1 MQRFSHIYSLSP
13 RVGKRMSLWSV
24 DLLTK
29 EFSVMIRRLFTGI
42 IFLIAIMVADV
53 GPLCAEQKFVAAVIT
68 GDLQRYRSAHD
79 AFLKILRAGGMSE
92 DKVKVYVQSPNPD
105 AMSWANSI
113 RKAVGGGAN
122 LIITYGAPVTL
133 VAKKE
138 AKGIPLLFADVYD
151 PVALGIV
158 KDLAVTGG
166 EISGIASTTP
176 VETLARTLVDI
187 QAPKALLTLFSSSEQ
202 GSLLQARRMEE
213 QGKKLGFSV
222 IKVDVK
228 SRDAAKQ
235 AIDDASGKADAVYIT
250 ESILLCQGLQDLIT
264 TAKQNHLPVLTQIPD
279 SGDKGALLTLEAD
292 PIEQGQLLAVHAL
305 QVLGG
310 QKVFTLPVR
319 TPKKVSL
326 VVNMRVAEELG
337 IKVPFQTLSLATRV
351 IK

>member
-1 MQRFSHIYSLSP
+1 MGLHL
-13 RVGKRMSLWSV
+13 V
-24 DLLTK
+24 DCLTK
-29 EFSVMIRRLFTGI
+29 EFTVMKRRLFI
-42 IFLIAIMVADV
+42 LIVLLTATVVIDV
-53 GPLCAEQKFVAAVIT
+53 SVLYAEQQFVASVIT

-79 AFLKILRAGGMSE
+79 AFMKILRAGGMSE
-92 DKVKVYVQSPNPD
+92 EKVKVYVQNPNPD
-105 AMSWANSI
+105 VMSWANSV
-113 RKAVGGGAN
+113 RKAVGGGAD

-187 QAPKALLTLFSSSEQ
+187 QAPKAILALFTSTEQ
-202 GSLLQARRMEE
+202 GSLLQEKRMEE
-213 QGKKLGFSV
+213 QGKKFGFSV

-235 AIDDASGKADAVYIT
+235 AIRDARGNADAVFIT
-250 ESILLCQGLQDLIT
+250 ESIVLSQGLQDLIA
-264 TAKQNHLPVLTQIPD
+264 TAKENQLPVLTQIPE
-279 SGDKGALLTLEAD
+279 SGEKGALLTLEAD

-326 VVNMRVAEELG
+326 VVNMRVADELG
-337 IKVPFQTLSLATRV
+337 IKVPFQALSLATRV

>member
-1 MQRFSHIYSLSP
+1 
-13 RVGKRMSLWSV
+13 MSLWSV

-29 EFSVMIRRLFTGI
+29 ESRVMIRRLFFGI
-42 IFLIAIMVADV
+42 VLLMAIMVADV
-53 GPLCAEQKFVAAVIT
+53 GLLCAEQQFVAAVIT
-68 GDLQRYRSAHD
+68 GDLQRYRGAHE
-79 AFLKILRAGGMSE
+79 AFLKILRSGGMSE
-92 DKVKVYVQSPNPD
+92 DKVKVYVQSPSPD

-113 RKAVGGGAN
+113 RKAVGGGAD

-138 AKGIPLLFADVYD
+138 VKGIPLLFADVYD

-187 QAPKALLTLFSSSEQ
+187 QAPKAILILFSASEQ

-213 QGKKLGFSV
+213 QGKKLGFAV
-222 IKVDVK
+222 IRVDVK

-235 AIDDASGKADAVYIT
+235 AIGDANGKADAVFIT
-250 ESILLCQGLQDLIT
+250 ESILLSQGLHDLIT
-264 TAKQNHLPVLTQIPD
+264 TAKEHRLPVLTQIPD
-279 SGDKGALLTLEAD
+279 SGEKGALLTLEAD

-310 QKVFTLPVR
+310 QKIFTLPVR

-326 VVNMRVAEELG
+326 VVNMKVAEELG
-337 IKVPFQTLSLATRV
+337 IKVPFQALSLATRV

>member
-1 MQRFSHIYSLSP
+1 MQRFSRMNLHLP
-13 RVGKRMSLWSV
+13 RVGRRMRLWSV
-24 DLLTK
+24 EMLSKDSGMMIKQLISGFVLL
-29 EFSVMIRRLFTGI
+29 FLL
-42 IFLIAIMVADV
+42 LIAGV
-53 GPLCAEQKFVAAVIT
+53 GDLCAEQQFVASIIT

-92 DKVKVYVQSPNPD
+92 EKVKVYVQTPNPD

-113 RKAVGGGAN
+113 RKAVGGGAD

-138 AKGIPLLFADVYD
+138 AKGVPLLFADVYD
-151 PVALGIV
+151 PVTLGIV
-158 KDLAVTGG
+158 KDLAATGG

-176 VETLARTLVDI
+176 VETLARTLVDM
-187 QAPKALLTLFSSSEQ
+187 QSPKAVLSLFTSSEQ
-202 GSLLQARRMEE
+202 GSQLQEKRMEE

-222 IKVDVK
+222 IKTDVK

-235 AIDDASGKADAVYIT
+235 AIRDAKGKVDAIYIT
-250 ESILLCQGLQDLIT
+250 ESILLAQGINDLLA
-264 TAKQNHLPVLTQIPD
+264 TAKENQLPVVTQIPEA
-279 SGDKGALLTLEAD
+279 GEKGALLTLEAD
-292 PIEQGQLLAVHAL
+292 PVEQGQLLAVHTL

-310 QKVFTLPVR
+310 QKIFTLPVR

-326 VVNMRVAEELG
+326 VVNMKVADELG
-337 IKVPFQTLSLATRV
+337 IKVPFQSLSLATRV

>member
-1 MQRFSHIYSLSP
+1 
-13 RVGKRMSLWSV
+13 MSLWSV
-24 DLLTK
+24 YLLTRESRVK
-29 EFSVMIRRLFTGI
+29 TKRLLTVI
-42 IFLIAIMVADV
+42 ILLIAIMVADV
-53 GPLCAEQKFVAAVIT
+53 GVLCAEQQFVAAVIT

-79 AFLKILRAGGMSE
+79 AFIKILRAGGMGE
-92 DKVKVYVQSPNPD
+92 DKVKVYVQKPNPD
-105 AMSWANSI
+105 LMSWSNSI

-176 VETLARTLVDI
+176 IETLARTLVDI
-187 QAPKALLTLFSSSEQ
+187 QAPKAILILFSSSEQ

-213 QGKKLGFSV
+213 QGKKFSFGV

-235 AIDDASGKADAVYIT
+235 AISAAAGKADAVYIT
-250 ESILLCQGLQDLIT
+250 ESILLCQGLEDFIA
-264 TAKQNHLPVLTQIPD
+264 TAKENHLPVLTQIPD
-279 SGDKGALLTLEAD
+279 SGEKGALLTLEAD

-310 QKVFTLPVR
+310 QKIFTLPVR

-326 VVNMRVAEELG
+326 VVNLKVAEELG
-337 IKVPFQTLSLATRV
+337 IKVPFNALSLATRV

>member
-1 MQRFSHIYSLSP
+1 
-13 RVGKRMSLWSV
+13 
-24 DLLTK
+24 
-29 EFSVMIRRLFTGI
+29 MIRGLFTG
-42 IFLIAIMVADV
+42 FVLCFALLVADV
-53 GPLCAEQKFVAAVIT
+53 GVLCAEQQFVASVIT
-68 GDLQRYRSAHD
+68 GDLQRYRNAHD
-79 AFLKILRAGGMSE
+79 AFMKILRAGGMSE
-92 DKVKVYVQSPNPD
+92 DKVKVHVQSPNPD

-113 RKAVGGGAN
+113 RKAVGGGAD

-158 KDLAVTGG
+158 KDLVVTGG

-176 VETLARTLVDI
+176 IETLARTLVDI
-187 QAPKALLTLFSSSEQ
+187 QAPKVILALFSSAEQ
-202 GSLLQARRMEE
+202 GSLLQAKRMEE
-213 QGKKLGFSV
+213 QGAKFGFSV

-228 SRDAAKQ
+228 SRDAARQ
-235 AIDDASGKADAVYIT
+235 AIIEAKGKPEAVFIT
-250 ESILLCQGLQDLIT
+250 ESILLCQGLQELIN
-264 TAKQNHLPVLTQIPD
+264 AANEKHLPVLTQIPE

-292 PIEQGQLLAVHAL
+292 PVEQGQLLAVHAL

-319 TPKKVSL
+319 TPKKVAL
-326 VVNMRVAEELG
+326 VVNMKVAEELG
-337 IKVPFQTLSLATRV
+337 IKIPFQTLSLATRV

>member
-1 MQRFSHIYSLSP
+1 M
-13 RVGKRMSLWSV
+13 KLWFV

-29 EFSVMIRRLFTGI
+29 ESIVMIRQLSAG
-42 IFLIAIMVADV
+42 LILLVAILVVDV
-53 GPLCAEQKFVAAVIT
+53 SVLCAEQQFVASVIT
-68 GDLQRYRSAHD
+68 GDLQRYRDAHE

-138 AKGIPLLFADVYD
+138 VKGIPLLFADVYD

-158 KDLAVTGG
+158 KDLAATGG

-187 QAPKALLTLFSSSEQ
+187 QQPKAILALYSSSEQ
-202 GSLLQARRMEE
+202 GSVLQVKRMEE
-213 QGKKLGFSV
+213 QGKKFGFAV

-228 SRDAAKQ
+228 NRDAGRQ
-235 AIDDASGKADAVYIT
+235 AINDAAGKANAVYIS
-250 ESILLCQGLQDLIT
+250 EGIILSQGIKDFIAAAT
-264 TAKQNHLPVLTQIPD
+264 QNHLPVITQVPD
-279 SGDKGALLTLEAD
+279 AGEKGAFLTLEAD

-326 VVNMRVAEELG
+326 VVNMQVANTLG
-337 IKVPFQTLSLATRV
+337 ITVPFQALSLATRV

>member
-1 MQRFSHIYSLSP
+1 LNLYF
-13 RVGKRMSLWSV
+13 V
-24 DLLTK
+24 DLLSK
-29 EFSVMIRRLFTGI
+29 EFSMKLRGLVTGFVLLF
-42 IFLIAIMVADV
+42 AMVIADV
-53 GPLCAEQKFVAAVIT
+53 GELCAEQQFVASVIT

-79 AFLKILRAGGMSE
+79 AFMKILRAGGMGE

-138 AKGIPLLFADVYD
+138 VKGIPLLFADVYD

-158 KDLAVTGG
+158 KNLAATGG

-187 QAPKALLTLFSSSEQ
+187 QAPKAILALFSSSEQ
-202 GSLLQARRMEE
+202 GSLLQEKRMEE

-222 IKVDVK
+222 IKGDVK
-228 SRDAAKQ
+228 SREAAKQ
-235 AIDDASGKADAVYIT
+235 AIRDASGKADAVYIT
-250 ESILLCQGLQDLIT
+250 ESILLSQGMQELIN
-264 TAKQNHLPVLTQIPD
+264 AANEMHLPVLTQIPE
-279 SGDKGALLTLEAD
+279 SGEMGAFLTLEAD
-292 PIEQGQLLAVHAL
+292 PVEQGQLLAVHAL

-319 TPKKVSL
+319 TPKKVAL
-326 VVNMRVAEELG
+326 VVNMKVAEQLG
-337 IKVPFQTLSLATRV
+337 IKVPFQALSLATRV

>member
-1 MQRFSHIYSLSP
+1 M
-13 RVGKRMSLWSV
+13 
-24 DLLTK
+24 
-29 EFSVMIRRLFTGI
+29 MIRRLATG
-42 IFLIAIMVADV
+42 FVLLIALGVADV
-53 GPLCAEQKFVAAVIT
+53 SLLYAGQQFVASVIT

-79 AFLKILRAGGMSE
+79 AFMKILRAGGMGE

-105 AMSWANSI
+105 AISWANSI
-113 RKAVGGGAN
+113 RKAVGGGAD

-158 KDLAVTGG
+158 KDLAATGG

-187 QAPKALLTLFSSSEQ
+187 QAPKVILALFSSSEQ
-202 GSLLQARRMEE
+202 GSLLQMKRMEE
-213 QGKKLGFSV
+213 QGKKFGFSV
-222 IKVDVK
+222 IKFDVK

-235 AIDDASGKADAVYIT
+235 SIRDGKGKADAVYIT
-250 ESILLCQGLQDLIT
+250 ESVLLTQGMQDLIT
-264 TAKQNHLPVLTQIPD
+264 TATENHLPVLTQIPE
-279 SGDKGALLTLEAD
+279 SGEKGALLTLEAD
-292 PIEQGQLLAVHAL
+292 SVEQGQLLAVHAL

-319 TPKKVSL
+319 TPKKVAL
-326 VVNMRVAEELG
+326 VVNMKVAEELG
-337 IKVPFQTLSLATRV
+337 IKIPFQALSLATRV

>member
-1 MQRFSHIYSLSP
+1 M
-13 RVGKRMSLWSV
+13 KLWFV

-29 EFSVMIRRLFTGI
+29 ESIVMIRQLSAG
-42 IFLIAIMVADV
+42 LILLVAIMVADV
-53 GPLCAEQKFVAAVIT
+53 SVLCAEQQFVASVIT
-68 GDLQRYRSAHD
+68 GDLQRYRDAHE

-92 DKVKVYVQSPNPD
+92 EKVKVYVQSPNPD

-113 RKAVGGGAN
+113 RKAVGGGAD

-138 AKGIPLLFADVYD
+138 VKGIPLLFADVYD

-158 KDLAVTGG
+158 KDLAATGG

-187 QAPKALLTLFSSSEQ
+187 QQPKAILALYSSSEQ
-202 GSLLQARRMEE
+202 GSVLQVKRMEE
-213 QGKKLGFSV
+213 QGKKLGFAV
-222 IKVDVK
+222 IKADVK
-228 SRDAAKQ
+228 NRDAGRQ
-235 AIDDASGKADAVYIT
+235 AINDAAGKANAVYIS
-250 ESILLCQGLQDLIT
+250 EGIILSQGIKDFVAAAT
-264 TAKQNHLPVLTQIPD
+264 QNHLPVITQVPD
-279 SGDKGALLTLEAD
+279 AGEKGAFLTLEAD

-326 VVNMRVAEELG
+326 VVNMQVANTLG
-337 IKVPFQTLSLATRV
+337 ITVPFQALSLATRV

>member
-1 MQRFSHIYSLSP
+1 
-13 RVGKRMSLWSV
+13 
-24 DLLTK
+24 
-29 EFSVMIRRLFTGI
+29 MIRGLFTGV
-42 IFLIAIMVADV
+42 FLLFVIGIADV
-53 GPLCAEQKFVAAVIT
+53 GILWAEQQFVASVIT

-79 AFLKILRAGGMSE
+79 AFMKILRAGGMGE
-92 DKVKVYVQSPNPD
+92 DKVKVYVQNPNPD

-113 RKAVGGGAN
+113 RKAVGGGAD

-138 AKGIPLLFADVYD
+138 VKGIPLLFADVYD

-158 KDLAVTGG
+158 KDLAATGG

-187 QAPKALLTLFSSSEQ
+187 QAPKAILALYSSSEQ
-202 GSLLQARRMEE
+202 GSLLQEKRMEE
-213 QGKKLGFSV
+213 QGKRLGFLV

-235 AIDDASGKADAVYIT
+235 AIREASGKIDAVFIT
-250 ESILLCQGLQDLIT
+250 ESILLTQGLQDLII
-264 TAKQNHLPVLTQIPD
+264 TAKEHHLPVLTQIPE
-279 SGDKGALLTLEAD
+279 SGERGALLTLEAD
-292 PIEQGQLLAVHAL
+292 SVEQGQLLAVHAL

-319 TPKKVSL
+319 TPKKVAL
-326 VVNMRVAEELG
+326 VVNMKVADELG
-337 IKVPFQTLSLATRV
+337 IKVPFQALSLATRV

>member
-1 MQRFSHIYSLSP
+1 MGLHL
-13 RVGKRMSLWSV
+13 V
-24 DLLTK
+24 DCLTK
-29 EFSVMIRRLFTGI
+29 EFTVMKRRLFI
-42 IFLIAIMVADV
+42 LIVLLTATVVIDV
-53 GPLCAEQKFVAAVIT
+53 SVLYAEQQFVASVIT

-79 AFLKILRAGGMSE
+79 AFMKILRAGGMSE
-92 DKVKVYVQSPNPD
+92 EKVKVYVQNPNPD
-105 AMSWANSI
+105 VMSWANSV
-113 RKAVGGGAN
+113 RKAVGGGAD

-187 QAPKALLTLFSSSEQ
+187 QAPKAILALFTSTEQ
-202 GSLLQARRMEE
+202 GSLLQEKRMEE
-213 QGKKLGFSV
+213 QGKKFGFSV

-235 AIDDASGKADAVYIT
+235 AIRDARGNADAVFIT
-250 ESILLCQGLQDLIT
+250 ESIVLSQGLQDLIA
-264 TAKQNHLPVLTQIPD
+264 TAKENQLPVLTQIPE
-279 SGDKGALLTLEAD
+279 SGEKGALLTLEAD

-326 VVNMRVAEELG
+326 VVNMRVADELG
-337 IKVPFQTLSLATRV
+337 IKVPFQSLSLATRV

>member
-1 MQRFSHIYSLSP
+1 
-13 RVGKRMSLWSV
+13 
-24 DLLTK
+24 
-29 EFSVMIRRLFTGI
+29 MIIRGLFTG
-42 IFLIAIMVADV
+42 FVLFFAMLVADAGV
-53 GPLCAEQKFVAAVIT
+53 LCAEQQFVASVIT
-68 GDLQRYRSAHD
+68 GDLQRYRNAHD
-79 AFLKILRAGGMSE
+79 AFMKILRAGGMSE
-92 DKVKVYVQSPNPD
+92 DKVKVHVQSPNPD

-113 RKAVGGGAN
+113 RKAVGGGAD

-176 VETLARTLVDI
+176 IETLARTLVDI
-187 QAPKALLTLFSSSEQ
+187 QAPKVILALFSSTEQ
-202 GSLLQARRMEE
+202 GSLLQAKRMEE
-213 QGKKLGFSV
+213 QGTKFGFSV

-228 SRDAAKQ
+228 SRDAARQ
-235 AIDDASGKADAVYIT
+235 AIIEAKGKAEAVYIT
-250 ESILLCQGLQDLIT
+250 ESVLLCQGLQELIN
-264 TAKQNHLPVLTQIPD
+264 TANEKHLPVLTQIPE

-292 PIEQGQLLAVHAL
+292 PVEHGQLLAVHAL

-319 TPKKVSL
+319 TPKKVAL
-326 VVNMRVAEELG
+326 VVNMKVAEELG
-337 IKVPFQTLSLATRV
+337 IKIPFQTLSLATRV

>member
-1 MQRFSHIYSLSP
+1 
-13 RVGKRMSLWSV
+13 MSLWPV
-24 DLLTK
+24 DLLSK
-29 EFSVMIRRLFTGI
+29 ESSMMIRRLATGFI
-42 IFLIAIMVADV
+42 LLLVMVSTDV
-53 GPLCAEQKFVAAVIT
+53 SVLCAEQQFVASVIT

-79 AFLKILRAGGMSE
+79 AFIKILRAGGMGE
-92 DKVKVYVQSPNPD
+92 DKVKVYVQNPNPD

-113 RKAVGGGAN
+113 RKAVGGGAD

-133 VAKKE
+133 IAKKE

-158 KDLAVTGG
+158 KDLAATGG

-187 QAPKALLTLFSSSEQ
+187 QAPKTILALFSSSEQ
-202 GSLLQARRMEE
+202 GSLLQEKRMEE

-222 IKVDVK
+222 TKYDVK

-235 AIDDASGKADAVYIT
+235 AIRDANGKADAVYIT
-250 ESILLCQGLQDLIT
+250 ESVLLTQGLQDLIK
-264 TAKQNHLPVLTQIPD
+264 TATENRLPVVTQIPEA
-279 SGDKGALLTLEAD
+279 GEKGALLTLEAD

-319 TPKKVSL
+319 TPKKVAL
-326 VVNMRVAEELG
+326 VVNMKVAEELG
-337 IKVPFQTLSLATRV
+337 MKIPFQALSLATRV

>member
-1 MQRFSHIYSLSP
+1 MN
-13 RVGKRMSLWSV
+13 LWSV
-24 DLLTK
+24 GLTK
-29 EFSVMIRRLFTGI
+29 ESSVMIRRHVAGI
-42 IFLIAIMVADV
+42 IILIAIMVADV
-53 GPLCAEQKFVAAVIT
+53 RILCAEQQFVAAVIT
-68 GDLQRYRSAHD
+68 GDLQRYHGAHD
-79 AFLKILRAGGMSE
+79 AFIKILRAGGMSE
-92 DKVKVYVQSPNPD
+92 DKVKVYVQNPNPD
-105 AMSWANSI
+105 PMSWANSI
-113 RKAVGGGAN
+113 RKAVGGGAD

-176 VETLARTLVDI
+176 VETLAHTLVDI
-187 QAPKALLTLFSSSEQ
+187 QAPKAILALYSSSEQ

-213 QGKKLGFSV
+213 QGKKLGFTV
-222 IKVDVK
+222 IKADVK
-228 SRDAAKQ
+228 SREAARQ
-235 AIDDASGKADAVYIT
+235 AIAEVSGKADAVYIT
-250 ESILLCQGLQDLIT
+250 ESILLCQALKDLIT
-264 TAKQNHLPVLTQIPD
+264 TAKENHLPVLTQIPD

-292 PIEQGQLLAVHAL
+292 PMEQGQLLAVHAL

-310 QKVFTLPVR
+310 QKIFTLPVR

-337 IKVPFQTLSLATRV
+337 IKIPFQALSLATRV

>member
-1 MQRFSHIYSLSP
+1 MI
-13 RVGKRMSLWSV
+13 KRLV
-24 DLLTK
+24 TGFVLL
-29 EFSVMIRRLFTGI
+29 V
-42 IFLIAIMVADV
+42 AIMVADSGV
-53 GPLCAEQKFVAAVIT
+53 LCAEQQFVAAVIT
-68 GDLQRYRSAHD
+68 GDLQRYRGAHE
-79 AFLKILRAGGMSE
+79 AFLKILRAGGMSDE
-92 DKVKVYVQSPNPD
+92 KVKVYVQSPNPD

-176 VETLARTLVDI
+176 IETLARTLVDI
-187 QAPKALLTLFSSSEQ
+187 QAPKKILALFSSSEQ

-213 QGKKLGFSV
+213 QGKKFGFSV

-228 SRDAAKQ
+228 SRDAALK
-235 AIDDASGKADAVYIT
+235 AIDDAAGSVDAIYVT
-250 ESILLCQGLQDLIT
+250 ESILLCQELQSLVT
-264 TAKQNHLPVLTQIPD
+264 TAKQSRLPILTQIPD
-279 SGDKGALLTLEAD
+279 SGEKGALLTLEAD

-326 VVNMRVAEELG
+326 IVNMKVAEELG
-337 IKVPFQTLSLATRV
+337 IKIPFQALSLATRV

>member
-1 MQRFSHIYSLSP
+1 M
-13 RVGKRMSLWSV
+13 
-24 DLLTK
+24 
-29 EFSVMIRRLFTGI
+29 MIRGLFTGV
-42 IFLIAIMVADV
+42 FLLFVIGIADV
-53 GPLCAEQKFVAAVIT
+53 GILWAEQQFVASVIT

-79 AFLKILRAGGMSE
+79 AFMKILRAGGMGE
-92 DKVKVYVQSPNPD
+92 DKVKVYVQNPNPD

-113 RKAVGGGAN
+113 RKAVGGGAD

-138 AKGIPLLFADVYD
+138 VKGIPLLFADVYD

-158 KDLAVTGG
+158 KDLAATGG

-187 QAPKALLTLFSSSEQ
+187 QAPKAILALYSSSEQ
-202 GSLLQARRMEE
+202 GSLLQEKRMEE
-213 QGKKLGFSV
+213 QGKRLGFLV

-235 AIDDASGKADAVYIT
+235 AIREASGKIDAVFIT
-250 ESILLCQGLQDLIT
+250 ESILLTQGLQDLII
-264 TAKQNHLPVLTQIPD
+264 TAKEHHLPVLTQIPE
-279 SGDKGALLTLEAD
+279 SGERGALLTLEAD
-292 PIEQGQLLAVHAL
+292 SVEQGQLLAVHAL

-319 TPKKVSL
+319 TPKKVAL
-326 VVNMRVAEELG
+326 VVNMKVADELG
-337 IKVPFQTLSLATRV
+337 IKVPFQALSLATRV

>member
-1 MQRFSHIYSLSP
+1 MQRFSRISSLSP
-13 RVGKRMSLWSV
+13 RVGKRMSLKFV
-24 DLLTK
+24 VLLLK
-29 EFSVMIRRLFTGI
+29 ESSMMIRGLFTG
-42 IFLIAIMVADV
+42 FVLLLAMVVADV
-53 GPLCAEQKFVAAVIT
+53 SALYAQQQFVASVIT

-79 AFLKILRAGGMSE
+79 AFMKILRAGGMGE

-113 RKAVGGGAN
+113 RKAVGGGAD

-158 KDLAVTGG
+158 KDLAATGG

-187 QAPKALLTLFSSSEQ
+187 QAPKAILALFSSSEQ
-202 GSLLQARRMEE
+202 GSLLQEKRMEE

-222 IKVDVK
+222 TKIDVK

-235 AIDDASGKADAVYIT
+235 AIRDASGKADAVYIT
-250 ESILLCQGLQDLIT
+250 ESVLLTQGLQDLIS
-264 TAKQNHLPVLTQIPD
+264 TATENRLPVLTQIPEA
-279 SGDKGALLTLEAD
+279 GEKGALLTLEAD
-292 PIEQGQLLAVHAL
+292 PVEQGQLLAVHAL

-319 TPKKVSL
+319 TPKKVAL
-326 VVNMRVAEELG
+326 VVNMKIADELG
-337 IKVPFQTLSLATRV
+337 IKVPFQALSLATRV

>member
-1 MQRFSHIYSLSP
+1 M
-13 RVGKRMSLWSV
+13 
-24 DLLTK
+24 
-29 EFSVMIRRLFTGI
+29 MIRGLFTG
-42 IFLIAIMVADV
+42 FVLCFALLVADV
-53 GPLCAEQKFVAAVIT
+53 GVLCAEQQFVASVIT
-68 GDLQRYRSAHD
+68 GDLQRYRNAHD
-79 AFLKILRAGGMSE
+79 AFMKILRAGGMSE
-92 DKVKVYVQSPNPD
+92 DKVKVHVQSPNPD

-113 RKAVGGGAN
+113 RKAVGGGAD

-158 KDLAVTGG
+158 KDLVVTGG

-176 VETLARTLVDI
+176 IETLARTLVDI
-187 QAPKALLTLFSSSEQ
+187 QAPKVILALFSSAEQ
-202 GSLLQARRMEE
+202 GSLLQAKRMEE
-213 QGKKLGFSV
+213 QGAKFGFSV

-228 SRDAAKQ
+228 SRDAARQ
-235 AIDDASGKADAVYIT
+235 AIIEAKGKPEAVFIT
-250 ESILLCQGLQDLIT
+250 ESILLCQGLQELIN
-264 TAKQNHLPVLTQIPD
+264 AANEKHLPVLTQIPE

-292 PIEQGQLLAVHAL
+292 PVEQGQLLAVHAL

-319 TPKKVSL
+319 TPKKVAL
-326 VVNMRVAEELG
+326 VVNMKVAEELG
-337 IKVPFQTLSLATRV
+337 IKIPFQTLSLATRV